1 MSKTNLAH
9 VFANAANAESDRHL
23 GPAEVV
29 RVDASSVEVRLED
42 GSTVTAELALATPY
56 RPALGDRLLVIG
68 DAHRAWVI
76 GVIAGSGK
84 TVLAFDGD
92 VELRSNDGVLRL
104 AGGQR
109 VEIESPE
116 VNLHAGRMR
125 LMAESLAQHV
135 TSLSQRVRE
144 LFSTHAGSKR
154 EIVDGTSAMQAK
166 NATLTTEGS
175 VKING
180 KAIHLG

>member
-1 MSKTNLAH
+1 MKTNLAH
-9 VFANAANAESDRHL
+9 IHANPAQSHL
-23 GPAEVV
+23 GPAEVTAV
-29 RVDASSVEVRLED
+29 NASSVEVRIED
-42 GSTVTAELALATPY
+42 GSVVEAELALAMPY
-56 RPALGDRLLVIG
+56 APAVGDRLLVIG
-68 DAHRAWVI
+68 DERRAWVI
-76 GVIAGSGK
+76 GVLAGSGK

-92 VELRSNDGVLRL
+92 VELRSKDGVLRL

-116 VNLHAGRMR
+116 VELQGSRVR
-125 LMAESLAQHV
+125 VVAESLAHHV
-135 TSLSQRVRE
+135 TSLKQRVRE
-144 LFSTHAGSKR
+144 LFSTHAGTKR
-154 EIVDGTSAMQAK
+154 VTVDGTTATQAG